1 MNSIINHFFYLTFTK
16 TNDCFARRSLTQ
28 RLGYLSGPFAACFV
42 TVFGCHLRKQVVPLL
57 LFTVCC
63 DKEMRPLAFGN
74 FHSSVRFSK
83 KKSTGSTWI
92 PLCSTSWK
100 TSLNSH
106 NNDGQENSFHRQKRK
121 TSTTTTIL
129 HVYRA
134 FWYISLL
141 HDLCKTTD
149 SLVCQQ

>member
-1 MNSIINHFFYLTFTK
+1 MSYLYS
-16 TNDCFARRSLTQ
+16 TNECFAGRSLTQ

-74 FHSSVRFSK
+74 FQSSVRFSK
-83 KKSTGSTWI
+83 KKSTGSTGI

-100 TSLNSH
+100 ASLNNH
-106 NNDGQENSFHRQKRK
+106 NDDGQENSFHRQKRK

-129 HVYRA
+129 HVYHA

-141 HDLCKTTD
+141 HDLCKTTN
-149 SLVCQQ
+149 SLVCEQ